1 MARRT
6 VWMLAACMAMAAGP
20 AWAVTGQV
28 IAPVRPGAIA
38 AAPSAPTPAHLFQ
51 NALDQAI
58 ALQGAIAMG
67 DWASAQLHIADL
79 RLHLYQ
85 LSMAGGLPAMVRPGV
100 NQLGAAVDTAAKAV
114 DAQNPTQASDAAYAL
129 LGRFFGAIDQMANA
143 GGGGGA
149 GTAAMPLGNPTALEH
164 LHEAY
169 TEAAKAQLM
178 VAQRDLNG
186 ARIYLQAT
194 RLHLD
199 EAAQAQGAQSLTG
212 TIANLRAQVDRSVG
226 VLTQPRDA
234 ALQTRTLVLA
244 FADAFHTA
252 MVPTPGKGGGGGGG
266 QPYKGDVVPQMTDQN
281 RPGTGTPPS
290 AGTAGN
296 QNGTGTG
303 AGTNRNGTQGGG
315 AGTGTHSGQGAQ
327 GGRDASDLDRDRPN
341 SSGRQ

>member
-6 VWMLAACMAMAAGP
+6 VWMLAACLAVTATP
-20 AWAVTGQV
+20 AWAATGPVT
-28 IAPVRPGAIA
+28 APVRPGVVA
-38 AAPSAPTPAHLFQ
+38 AAPSAPTPARLFQ

-58 ALQGAIAMG
+58 ALQGAVAMG

-79 RLHLYQ
+79 RLHVYQ
-85 LSMAGGLPAMVRPGV
+85 LAMAGGLPASVRPGV
-100 NQLGAAVDTAAKAV
+100 SQLGAAVDTAAKAV
-114 DAQNPTQASDAAYAL
+114 DAQNPAQASDAAYAL
-129 LGRFFGAIDQMANA
+129 LGRFFGAIDQMASA
-143 GGGGGA
+143 GGGGGQ
-149 GTAAMPLGNPTALEH
+149 GAMARPLGNPTAIEH

-169 TEAAKAQLM
+169 MEAAKAQLM

-212 TIANLRAQVDRSVG
+212 TIANLRGQVDRTVG
-226 VLTQPRDA
+226 VLNQPRDA

-252 MVPTPGKGGGGGGG
+252 IVPTPGKGGGGGGG
-266 QPYKGDVVPQMTDQN
+266 EPYKGDVVPQMSDENQ
-281 RPGTGTPPS
+281 PGTGTPPA
-290 AGTAGN
+290 AGTSGT
-296 QNGTGTG
+296 QNGGT
-303 AGTNRNGTQGGG
+303 GTNRNGTQGSG
-315 AGTGTHSGQGAQ
+315 AGKGSNAGHGTQ
-327 GGRDASDLDRDRPN
+327 GGRDASDTDRDRPN